1 RIRKSLN
8 FSDKNR
14 FTFEKSSFISDLLWT
29 NYNNLTRKQDGKMKL
44 TKNET
49 KLIASQRLKSLYI
62 TADRVIGVLNNE
74 RAPED
79 QYKKYTKRLKTAY
92 KEACKA
98 LEDLIGGDL

>member
-1 RIRKSLN
+1 
-8 FSDKNR
+8 
-14 FTFEKSSFISDLLWT
+14 
-29 NYNNLTRKQDGKMKL
+29 MKL

-79 QYKKYTKRLKTAY
+79 QYKKYAKKLKTAY
-92 KEACKA
+92 KEVCKA
-98 LEDLIGGDL
+98 LEDLIDGDL